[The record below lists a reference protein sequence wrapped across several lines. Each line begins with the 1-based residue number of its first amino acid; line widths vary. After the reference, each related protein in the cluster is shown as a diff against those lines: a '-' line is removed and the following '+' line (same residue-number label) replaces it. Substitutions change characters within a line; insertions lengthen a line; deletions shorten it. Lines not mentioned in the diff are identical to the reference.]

1 MNTDMSTRISR
12 EIKEITKKISKEFKP
27 EKIIIFGSHVWG
39 NAGADSDV
47 DLLVIKE
54 TERSTR
60 DVAREID
67 ASLWGRTI
75 PLDIIVYKPEG
86 IQKGLKIGD
95 FFIRNIIEKGKVVY
109 ERR

>member
-1 MNTDMSTRISR
+1 MNTNIPTHISK
-12 EIKEITKKISKEFKP
+12 EIKEISEKISKEFKP
-27 EKIIIFGSHVWG
+27 EKIIIFGSHAWG
-39 NAGADSDV
+39 NPGIDSDV

-60 DVAREID
+60 EVAREID

-75 PLDIIVYKPEG
+75 PLDIIVYKPDS
-86 IQKGLKIGD
+86 IKKGLKIGD
-95 FFIRNIIEKGKVVY
+95 FFIRNIIEKGIVVY

>member
-1 MNTDMSTRISR
+1 MTVLAELRFTAIPAPCL
-12 EIKEITKKISKEFKP
+12 IL
-27 EKIIIFGSHVWG
+27 IFP
-39 NAGADSDV
+39 
-47 DLLVIKE
+47 K
-54 TERSTR
+54 ERSIIVGLVAGVE
-60 DVAREID
+60 VAREID

-75 PLDIIVYKPEG
+75 PLDIIVYKPES